1 MINNVAVGAAHAV
14 AKGLRVAI
22 VDFDRHHGNGTE
34 RILRDKNLGQIF
46 FASSYQEGCKY
57 APANAVDEENILH
70 LPIPKG
76 STMREV
82 KALYN
87 EKVVAGLRA
96 FAPDLLMIS
105 AGFDMHESDPLSSV
119 RLRSQDYFDLTRILT
134 QATQCPVVSVLEGGY
149 DERALNHCV
158 GFHLAGLSR

>member
-14 AKGLRVAI
+14 DKGMRVAI

-34 RILRDKNLGQIF
+34 QIIREKNLRNIF

-57 APANAVDEENILH
+57 APETPVDSGNILH
-70 LPIPKG
+70 VPIPKG
-76 STMREV
+76 SGMSTI

-87 EKVVAGLRA
+87 EKVAAGLRA
-96 FAPDLLMIS
+96 FAPDLLLIS

-119 RLRSQDYFDLTRILT
+119 RLRSADYFDLTKILT
-134 QATQCPVVSVLEGGY
+134 KAANCPVISVLEGGY
-149 DERALNHCV
+149 DEKALNQCV